1 MMTSQLPRVRLL
13 ALLSVSVALVL
24 LGGAL
29 GALVQTGFGT
39 VAVRDIVF
47 AGDQGQLISAKLYVP
62 NDATPETP
70 APGVLAIHGANNS
83 SEMQDA
89 YAIELSRRGYVVLT
103 PDQYG
108 HGGSD
113 GDQTSGP
120 IGPASLRYLHGLAMV
135 DGDNVGIGGHSRGG
149 AESYIAAALEPELY
163 RAIVFEASGPTPQA
177 LPDPGAAPELHNALF
192 IMTTFEE
199 FAEPV
204 WGEAVP
210 AEVPNGAFAKSV
222 MGTDSVVP
230 GKVYGDFADGT
241 ARSMVLSPG
250 NHPFMTFSF
259 DAVQQ
264 TIDWYGKALRGGR
277 SVDGQIWIWKEIG
290 GGIALLGGLLA
301 VFAVG
306 GLLWS
311 APALA
316 SARRPLTAARG
327 ARLGLPWVAAA
338 AVTGVVPVITYWPFQ
353 ELGNSVLVGLPWWPQ
368 LWANGVMMWAV
379 LNGAISAVLLGAWYL
394 RGRKAGRLSV
404 DDLSLG
410 APGFRWSLVF
420 ASAGVAF
427 AAVGSAYLLL
437 VLSDWL
443 FKTDFRIYTMALA
456 VIDARHWP
464 LILAYLLPFAAFLLV
479 LNTGLASQLRWTGGK
494 ATTAGRMI
502 AYSLMLGVPLLV
514 FFLVDYAPI
523 LFGGSMLVNE
533 PLKSQ
538 LVLIGYQ
545 FLLILPLAACLAVF
559 FHRVSGSVYT
569 GAFTG
574 ALLVVWNLVTTTT
587 VHFPDGGEWG
597 TGAYVARI
605 GLPTLVAAALLAY
618 AVILRNRARA
628 TRDSALS
635 PVDSGDVNGPAEH
648 ERAAHE
654 PVDR

>member
-1 MMTSQLPRVRLL
+1 MTSPLPRARLL
-13 ALLSVSVALVL
+13 ALLCVSVALVL

-29 GALVQTGFGT
+29 GAVVQTGFGT
-39 VAVRDIVF
+39 VAVRDLAF
-47 AGDQGQLISAKLYVP
+47 AGDRGELIAAKLYVP
-62 NDATPETP
+62 NGATAEDP
-70 APGVLAIHGANNS
+70 APAVLAIHGANNS

-89 YAIELSRRGYVVLT
+89 YAIELSRRGYVVLA

-113 GDQTSGP
+113 GDEGSGP
-120 IGPASLRYLHGLAMV
+120 VGPAALRYLHGLPMV
-135 DGDNVGIGGHSRGG
+135 DGENVGIGGHSRGG
-149 AESYIAAALEPELY
+149 AESYVAAAVEPELY

-177 LPDPGAAPELHNALF
+177 LPDPDAVPELRNALY
-192 IMTTFEE
+192 IMTTLEE

-210 AEVPNGAFAKSV
+210 AEVPNGDFATTV
-222 MGTDSVVP
+222 MGVDRVEP
-230 GKVYGDFADGT
+230 GTVYGDFADGT
-241 ARSMVLSPG
+241 ARRMVLSPG

-264 TIDWYGKALRGGR
+264 TIDWYGAALDGGR
-277 SVDGQIWIWKEIG
+277 ELDGQIWIWKEVG

-311 APALA
+311 APATA
-316 SARRPLTAARG
+316 SARRATPPARG
-327 ARLGLPWVAAA
+327 PRFGLPWFAAA
-338 AVTGVVPVITYWPFQ
+338 AVTGLIPVITYWPFQ
-353 ELGNSVLVGLPWWPQ
+353 EFGNSLLVGLPWWPQ

-379 LNGAISAVLLGAWYL
+379 LNGAISAVLLSIWYL
-394 RGRKAGRLSV
+394 RGRRAGRLGAE
-404 DDLSLG
+404 DLALG

-420 ASAGVAF
+420 TSAGIAV
-427 AAVGSAYLLL
+427 AAVGAAYVLL

-464 LILAYLLPFAAFLLV
+464 LILAYLVPFAAFFLV
-479 LNTGLASQLRWTGGK
+479 LNTGLVSQLRWTGAK
-494 ATTAGRMI
+494 ATMAGQMV
-502 AYSLMLGVPLLV
+502 AYSVMLGGPLLV
-514 FFLVDYAPI
+514 FFLIDYAPI

-545 FLLILPLAACLAVF
+545 FLIMLPLAACLAVF
-559 FHRVSGSVYT
+559 FHRASGSVYT
-569 GAFTG
+569 GAFAA

-597 TGAYVARI
+597 TGALLARVA
-605 GLPTLVAAALLAY
+605 LPALVAAGLVAY
-618 AVILRNRARA
+618 ALVLRRRATAARA
-628 TRDSALS
+628 GTPVRDADRL
-635 PVDSGDVNGPAEH
+635 DDREPAA
-648 ERAAHE
+648 R
-654 PVDR
+654 